1 MRRHIL
7 FVVACCTLLLAACSP
22 TRREAM
28 TIHYYDFGPESAAV
42 PSHIPT
48 VLQVPNVSAPEW
60 LESTAIQYRL
70 AFRDPQAVY
79 TYASGRWLAP
89 PNSLLT
95 SRLKYFLG
103 GGAGVASPADAIR
116 TGCVVRVA
124 LEDFSQTFDSEK
136 SSHVTARARASLV
149 ANDGKGLIA
158 QQIFGGD
165 RPTPTADL
173 SGGVVALGASG
184 DALAG
189 DIAKW
194 LAQTLD
200 PNAAQ
205 GQAAIR
211 QCKGS

>member
-1 MRRHIL
+1 MRRHVL
-7 FVVACCTLLLAACSP
+7 FVVALCTLLAACSP
-22 TRREAM
+22 TRREAVM
-28 TIHYYDFGPESAAV
+28 IRYYDFGPEPAAAA
-42 PSHIPT
+42 SKIPA

-79 TYASGRWLAP
+79 TYATGRWLAP

-95 SRLKYFLG
+95 GRLKYLLG

-116 TGCVVRVA
+116 TGCVVRVE
-124 LEDFSQTFDSEK
+124 LEDFSQTFDAEK

-149 ANDGKGLIA
+149 ANEGKLLIA
-158 QQIFGGD
+158 QQTFGGD
-165 RPTPTADL
+165 RPTSSSDL
-173 SGGVVALGASG
+173 NGGVTALGASG

-189 DIAKW
+189 DIVKW

-200 PNAAQ
+200 ANSTQ
-205 GQAAIR
+205 GPAAIK